1 MRTKAAITVLVMVA
15 MVAAGSLA
23 SAGDWHKLGSKAIAF
38 KDKPVEISVKA
49 KDASVNELKL
59 KVNGAW
65 VRFTSMTVNFSDG
78 TSQTF
83 DEQIDVEPGMTSE
96 ALALEAGPK
105 QIATIDV
112 TCESANAARGG
123 RATIA
128 VLGS

>member
-1 MRTKAAITVLVMVA
+1 MRRKGAITVLVMVA
-15 MVAAGSLA
+15 LVAAGSLA
-23 SAGDWHKLGSKAIAF
+23 GAGDWQKLGSKAIAF

-49 KDASVNELKL
+49 KDASVSELKL
-59 KVNGAW
+59 KVNGSW

-83 DEQIDVEPGMTSE
+83 EEQIDVEPGMTSD
-96 ALALEAGPK
+96 ALAITAGPK
-105 QIATIDV
+105 QVATIDV